1 MDKNLLNLT
10 GIRPLMIVLTVFS
23 LGLAAA
29 IVMQAVWLAEAITLL
44 FHGASIP
51 EVIQPL
57 GLFAA
62 AFAARHTLV
71 WLQRLSAGK
80 FAERTAE
87 DLRLQFLGSLFRLGP
102 GCTAER
108 GSGQLVTT
116 ALDGIQRFR
125 TYLELFLPRTL
136 DMFGVALTLLIV
148 IYSLDPTSG
157 LLLTFT
163 MPVLIAFFILLGLA
177 ARKLADKQW
186 RSYQVL
192 SRHFTDTLRGLET
205 LRFLGRSRSYS
216 DAVAQVSD
224 RYRSATMRT
233 LRTAFLSSFAL
244 DFFSTLSVAFV
255 AVGLGLRL
263 INGTVGLEAAL
274 IVLLL
279 APEYF
284 TPVRMLGS
292 DYHASLDGK
301 EAWHT
306 IREIIDRDTAPA
318 ALEKIENS
326 SENVY
331 AQAMPFASIELD
343 DIHVRSDDGNL
354 QLAGISTT
362 ITEDLRKIGIVGE
375 SGAGKTT
382 LLRMLGVFLEP
393 VSGQLMIDGQ
403 PLSDNRKRRW
413 QQQLAFIPQHPY
425 LFSRSL
431 ADNVRFYDPNISDE
445 QIQQVLEEVELGSLV
460 SQLPKGIHEPIGEG
474 GRTLSG
480 GQAQRVALARAL
492 AGNRSV
498 WLLDEP
504 TAHLDIETELE
515 LKEVMLSIFQKRR
528 VFIATHR
535 LHWMKEMDWI
545 LVLDKGRL
553 VESGTHEQLI
563 LRHGYYQKLL
573 AAAGGEA

>member
-362 ITEDLRKIGIVGE
+362 IKIG
-375 SGAGKTT
+375 
-382 LLRMLGVFLEP
+382 
-393 VSGQLMIDGQ
+393 
-403 PLSDNRKRRW
+403 
-413 QQQLAFIPQHPY
+413 
-425 LFSRSL
+425 
-431 ADNVRFYDPNISDE
+431 
-445 QIQQVLEEVELGSLV
+445 
-460 SQLPKGIHEPIGEG
+460 
-474 GRTLSG
+474 
-480 GQAQRVALARAL
+480 RAH
-492 AGNRSV
+492 V
-498 WLLDEP
+498 
-504 TAHLDIETELE
+504 
-515 LKEVMLSIFQKRR
+515 
-528 VFIATHR
+528 
-535 LHWMKEMDWI
+535 
-545 LVLDKGRL
+545 
-553 VESGTHEQLI
+553 
-563 LRHGYYQKLL
+563 
-573 AAAGGEA
+573 